1 MLYATLQERTIF
13 KDLAFFL
20 ISELNWFAFLFLNSV
35 LFAHVLYYSAATNFL
50 KHFTKFKI
58 NRGGG
63 GEEGHLLASSRIL
76 SSFAIGKFD
85 SIKLDIRD
93 SLPFLFLFFFSSCLL
108 FLCFEASPNS
118 SFDIKLWS
126 R

>member
-63 GEEGHLLASSRIL
+63 GGTSPSLFSNIV
-76 SSFAIGKFD
+76 F
-85 SIKLDIRD
+85 IRHWK
-93 SLPFLFLFFFSSCLL
+93 
-108 FLCFEASPNS
+108 
-118 SFDIKLWS
+118 I
-126 R
+126 